1 MRFERKVLWAAAAI
15 LTLTSCNLTPE
26 AREARFLQKGK
37 KEFERHNYAVAI
49 LHFKNA
55 AEVRPFD
62 AEPYYQ
68 LGLSH
73 AAIGDMKSAAAELT
87 KATFIDP
94 KHIGAQLK
102 LAELL
107 SNSRLKESVEDAQ
120 KHAKAVLAL
129 QPDNPDA
136 LDVLAVTDLKLG
148 KPESA
153 QAYAEQAVSKSPGH
167 LQSWV
172 TLATVKLAR
181 KDAAGAEKSLEQAC
195 GQLPKSPEARF
206 YLGDFYLSH
215 GRTSEA
221 EQQYRQALAIDPK
234 YGPALMN
241 LGAIQARSNQADQAD
256 QTFRQ
261 AAALPDKRYKPVHAE
276 FLFQTGKREQGLA
289 ELQKLAAADP
299 NDLNVRAKLVDAY
312 LALHRAGD
320 AEKVLTEAIKK
331 NGIDQDALLRRSRIY
346 LDTGKYAEAEAD
358 LNQVL
363 RFHKDSAEA
372 HYLLSRV
379 AKVRANPSM
388 LRQELEAAVKSDPG
402 FLMARV
408 DLASTLVAEHSARYA
423 LQILDEA
430 PREQSDSAALV
441 LQRNWVLL
449 ALGEKAEA
457 RKGID
462 RVLATSKVPEAL
474 LQDAVFKMG
483 EKDYDGARKSAE
495 AVLAANPQEVR
506 ALFWILQSYAAQ
518 KQTAAGIQKVREYA
532 LKQPGSPEIQLFLGQ
547 VLASSGDRAGARS
560 AVEAAKA
567 ARPGSMEPDFAL
579 VQLDMAEG
587 KRDEARKRLSDI
599 VAAQPSNKTG
609 HQLLAQLETLSG
621 NTAAAIAQYR
631 ILVGLDGKDAM
642 ALNALAYTLAEDKK
656 PDEALAY
663 AQKARELA
671 PDNPAIADTLGWI
684 YYLQGRYEPALV
696 QLGAATNKELTAV
709 REYHLAMAYLK
720 AGKPELGRQTLN
732 AALKMNP
739 NLPEAQLARQAFGM
753 SAQ

>member
-1 MRFERKVLWAAAAI
+1 MRFDGKVLWAALAI
-15 LTLTSCNLTPE
+15 LTLSACNLTPQ
-26 AREARFLQKGK
+26 AREARFLEKGK
-37 KEFERHNYAVAI
+37 KEFDRHNYAVAI

-55 AEVRPFD
+55 AEARPFD

-73 AAIGDMKSAAAELT
+73 AAIGDFKSANAELT

-102 LAELL
+102 LAQLL
-107 SNSRLKESVEDAQ
+107 SNSRLKESVEEAQ

-153 QAYAEQAVSKSPGH
+153 QSYAEQAVSKSPGH
-167 LQSWV
+167 LPSWV
-172 TLATVKLAR
+172 MLAAVKLAR
-181 KDAAGAEKSLEQAC
+181 QDVAGAEQSLQRAC
-195 GQLPKSPEARF
+195 TQLPKSPEARF

-215 GRTSEA
+215 GRAPEA

-241 LGAIQARSNQADQAD
+241 LGAMQAKAGQTDQAD

-261 AAALPDKRYKPVHAE
+261 VSALPDRRYKPVHAE
-276 FLFQTGKREQGLA
+276 YLFQIGKREQGLA
-289 ELQKLAAADP
+289 ELEKAAAADP
-299 NDLNVRAKLVDAY
+299 GDLNVRAKLLDAY
-312 LALHRAGD
+312 LALHRVGD
-320 AEKVLTEAIKK
+320 AEKVLTAAIKK

-346 LDTGKYAEAEAD
+346 LDTGKYSEAEAD
-358 LNQVL
+358 LSQVL
-363 RFHKDSAEA
+363 HFRKDSAEA
-372 HYLLSRV
+372 HYLLSKV
-379 AKVRANPSM
+379 AKARANPSM
-388 LRQELEAAVKSDPG
+388 LKQELEEAVKIDPG

-408 DLASTLVAEHSARYA
+408 DLASTLVAEHSARFA
-423 LQILDEA
+423 LQILNEA
-430 PREQSDSAALV
+430 PREQQDNGALV

-449 ALGEKAEA
+449 ALGERADA

-483 EKDYDGARKSAE
+483 EKNYDGARKSAE
-495 AVLAANPQEVR
+495 EALAGNPQDVR
-506 ALFWILQSYAAQ
+506 ALFWIVQTYAAQ
-518 KQTAAGIQKVREYA
+518 KQTPAGIQKVREYA
-532 LKQPGSPEIQLFLGQ
+532 EKQPSSADVQLFLGQ
-547 VLASSGDRAGARS
+547 VLASSGDRAGARK
-560 AVEAAKA
+560 AYEAAKA
-567 ARPGSMEPDFAL
+567 ARPGSLDADFAL

-587 KRDEARKRLSDI
+587 KREDVRKSLTDL
-599 VAAQPSNKTG
+599 VAAHPDNKTG
-609 HQLLAQLETLSG
+609 HQLLAQLETISG
-621 NTAAAIAQYR
+621 NNAAAIEQYR
-631 ILVGLDGKDAM
+631 KLVALDGKDAT

-656 PDEALAY
+656 PDEALGY

-671 PDNPAIADTLGWI
+671 PDNPAVADTLGWI

-696 QLGAATNKELTAV
+696 QLGAANNKEASAV

-720 AGKPELGRQTLN
+720 AGKPELGRQSLN

-739 NLPEAQLARQAFGM
+739 NLPEAQVARQAFGIG
-753 SAQ
+753 AQ